1 MNDLSILIVDDVSNM
16 RRLLTSTL
24 RSLDITNTLDA
35 TNSLDAIEIYK
46 NKDIDIVFLDLNMPE
61 VDGLEALKQI
71 REHDTKAFVVIVSGE
86 NYVGNVKKAIALGA
100 KGFIVK
106 PYKFGKIQETIN
118 KFKKLN
124 PDRFN

>member
-1 MNDLSILIVDDVSNM
+1 MDDVSNM

-71 REHDTKAFVVIVSGE
+71 RELDTKAFVVIVSGE